1 MCALI
6 CTVLTNTLPCEYQKI
21 EFKVQTNGM
30 EESASIWS
38 EESEMIAH
46 LQSMFWSSSVA
57 DVSVSS
63 SNSSTSS
70 CVEPITLSTA
80 LFLPLNERE
89 SYDEVPQRKTA
100 TDWCYN
106 HESKISAPI
115 ANAVTGDK
123 RASHMDEIRKKNK
136 NNNKKP
142 RLVAPV
148 QGTLCLSALNDETN
162 TELINHSS
170 SWCCSSEDYSVGM
183 YEESVVL
190 KQSCSSRA
198 RSQSSKN
205 SQNLYA
211 KKRRER
217 INEKLKILQQLIPNG
232 TKVDMSTMLEEAV
245 QYVKFLQLQIKLLSS
260 DKTWMY
266 APLAYNHM
274 SMDLSPNVAVK
285 QA

>member
-1 MCALI
+1 MSVA
-6 CTVLTNTLPCEYQKI
+6 VQKYQKI
-21 EFKVQTNGM
+21 EFKVQTNIM
-30 EESASIWS
+30 EGITSIWS

-46 LQSMFWSSSVA
+46 LQSMFWSSSDA
-57 DVSVSS
+57 DVSLSS

-89 SYDEVPQRKTA
+89 SSDEAPLHKIA
-100 TDWCYN
+100 TEWCDN
-106 HESKISAPI
+106 HESEVSAPI

-123 RASHMDEIRKKNK
+123 RASHMDGIRKKAK

-148 QGTLCLSALNDETN
+148 STGGLMLSALNDETN

-190 KQSCSSRA
+190 QQSYSSRA

-205 SQNLYA
+205 SQNIYA
-211 KKRRER
+211 KKRRVR

-260 DKTWMY
+260 DETWMY

-274 SMDLSPNVAVK
+274 SMDLSPNVAVN
-285 QA
+285 QS